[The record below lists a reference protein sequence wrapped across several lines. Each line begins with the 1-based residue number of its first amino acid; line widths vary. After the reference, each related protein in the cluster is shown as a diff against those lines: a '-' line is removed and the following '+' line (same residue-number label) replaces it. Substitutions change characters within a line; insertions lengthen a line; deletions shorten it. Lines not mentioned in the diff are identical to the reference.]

1 MAPIPAGG
9 VVAVTGAAGYI
20 GGWIVKLLLDKG
32 YRVKACVRDADDEKS
47 AFLRRMPGYFSGRL
61 TLHSCDI
68 RAPSAFD
75 NVFPGCH
82 GVVHAAADLDWSKR
96 PELRDPTSKVAGQ
109 HDLPA
114 VYEQS
119 CQIIIDAII
128 KSKTVGRLIYTSSIA
143 AVMDEVDIHEYTRRP
158 VLYEDRYPDEANPKR
173 QSLQRNGYS
182 VAKVQAERYVA
193 KAASQQNGHWDVII
207 ALPACTVGPILSKHQ
222 GFYSWQ
228 DVIGRIMEG
237 KRVAQMGG
245 YGFWSTVDV
254 RDCAEGHIRL
264 LESAKVQSGERYI
277 MWSTDTPRIE
287 DIVKG
292 TARVLPKADI
302 DPARQIVD
310 TNSPEVQ
317 KHKSELKQ
325 IWSGVQLRN
334 DRIRT
339 ATGQTFRP
347 LEQSLRDCVESLI
360 TIAERKPRVRSN
372 PGSKL

>member
-1 MAPIPAGG
+1 
-9 VVAVTGAAGYI
+9 
-20 GGWIVKLLLDKG
+20 
-32 YRVKACVRDADDEKS
+32 
-47 AFLRRMPGYFSGRL
+47 
-61 TLHSCDI
+61 
-68 RAPSAFD
+68 
-75 NVFPGCH
+75 
-82 GVVHAAADLDWSKR
+82 
-96 PELRDPTSKVAGQ
+96 
-109 HDLPA
+109 
-114 VYEQS
+114 
-119 CQIIIDAII
+119 
-128 KSKTVGRLIYTSSIA
+128 
-143 AVMDEVDIHEYTRRP
+143 
-158 VLYEDRYPDEANPKR
+158 
-173 QSLQRNGYS
+173 
-182 VAKVQAERYVA
+182 
-193 KAASQQNGHWDVII
+193 
-207 ALPACTVGPILSKHQ
+207 
-222 GFYSWQ
+222 
-228 DVIGRIMEG
+228 
-237 KRVAQMGG
+237 
-245 YGFWSTVDV
+245 
-254 RDCAEGHIRL
+254 
-264 LESAKVQSGERYI
+264 